1 MAAISFLGVNGNLLR
16 QSLRLG
22 LSVLITCAIAQHF
35 QRITYLWYPLIA
47 VIFVVDDQDDN
58 SLRAARGRILGTM
71 AGGLVTF
78 VVHTILAAG
87 TGIQH
92 TGVIWIDENS
102 LSLDLRGDRPEHQ
115 PGREET
121 TYSQQRSS
129 HLLVVRE
136 TIPTAP

>member
-35 QRITYLWYPLIA
+35 QRITFLWYPLIA

-78 VVHTILAAG
+78 VVHTILAG
-87 TGIQH
+87 
-92 TGVIWIDENS
+92 WIGHS
-102 LSLDLRGDRPEHQ
+102 AHRRYLDR
-115 PGREET
+115 
-121 TYSQQRSS
+121 
-129 HLLVVRE
+129 
-136 TIPTAP
+136 